1 MIARPVLLAVL
12 ISSLTSLGAPRDEAR
27 SLNDQVDQQLRTC
40 RTAHVLK
47 PRLEVLPQALR
58 LKVVVL
64 RGSDRAVLGSITTK
78 AGGSNRTAQV
88 RALVA
93 HVCREAGLLA

>member
-12 ISSLTSLGAPRDEAR
+12 ISSLTAFGAPREETR
-27 SLNDQVDQQLRTC
+27 SLNDQVDQQLRAC

-47 PRLEVLPQALR
+47 PKLEVLPQALR

>member
-12 ISSLTSLGAPRDEAR
+12 ISSLTSFGAPRDDAR
-27 SLNDQVDQQLRTC
+27 SLNDQVDRQLREC
-40 RTAHVLK
+40 RTSLVLK
-47 PRLEVLPQALR
+47 PKLEVLPQALK
-58 LKVVVL
+58 LKVLVM
-64 RGSDRAVLGSITTK
+64 RGTDRAVLGSITTK

-93 HVCREAGLLA
+93 QVCREAGLLA